1 MKKLVLNNNYNV
13 MKKSSLVRESLE
25 KVDDKEFQCKL
36 CFDTLRY
43 HGKTGPMSSHPSHTQ
58 ATPE

>member
-1 MKKLVLNNNYNV
+1 
-13 MKKSSLVRESLE
+13 MKKSSLVGESLE

-43 HGKTGPMSSHPSHTQ
+43 RGGTSPMSSHPSHTQ